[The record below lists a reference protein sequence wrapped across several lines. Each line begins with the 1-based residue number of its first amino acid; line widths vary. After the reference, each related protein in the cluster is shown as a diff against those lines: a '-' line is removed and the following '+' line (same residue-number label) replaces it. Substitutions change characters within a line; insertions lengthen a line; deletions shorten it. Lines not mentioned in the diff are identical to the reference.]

1 MSDEWVVTMPKLG
14 ETVTEGTVGGW
25 RKQVGDSIEFD
36 DPLFEVSTDKVDSE
50 IPSPYDGVILEI
62 LVPEGETVP
71 VGTPLVRIGA
81 PGSVPPGGNGPPAV
95 VAGAGSMPEARPG
108 LAGSGGPALND
119 PAAPQMGGSEA
130 MPALEDP
137 GVGVPSGEVHDI
149 TMPKLGE
156 TVTEGTVGSWKKQVG
171 DRVDFDDP
179 LFEVSTDKVDSEIPS
194 PYDGVLLEILVP
206 EGETVPVGS
215 VLARIGEPGASG
227 GAPAAGAPLSGS
239 APAAVGAPTAPAG
252 GPRSGGAPTGGTPAA
267 PAARDGRLLSPLVR
281 RMVAEAG
288 LDVGAITGT
297 GELGRIRREDVEKA
311 IAAGG
316 ARAAA
321 PARAP
326 APAPAPAPANA
337 PAVAAPVT
345 TAPRPAAPTGAGDPR
360 DQVVELSRMRLAVA
374 AGMKSSQ
381 GIAAA
386 VWTSV
391 EVDFDNVDRVRA
403 EHKDRFKKET
413 GSSLSYLPFVSRA
426 AVDALRAH
434 PTVNSSID
442 IEAKTMT
449 LHPYVN
455 LGIAVDLDQQG
466 LVVPVVKDADGLNMR
481 GIAKRITEL
490 AGAARGKKLP
500 MSDMQGSTFTI
511 TNPGPFAS
519 YASSPI
525 INQPNVAILCTDG
538 VKRRPVA
545 VGDAIA
551 IHPTGII
558 GLVYD
563 HRALDGSTASLF
575 LMHIRDSLEQRDW
588 EAEVG

>member
-1 MSDEWVVTMPKLG
+1 V
-14 ETVTEGTVGGW
+14 
-25 RKQVGDSIEFD
+25 
-36 DPLFEVSTDKVDSE
+36 
-50 IPSPYDGVILEI
+50 
-62 LVPEGETVP
+62 VPEGETVP
-71 VGTPLVRIGA
+71 VGA
-81 PGSVPPGGNGPPAV
+81 
-95 VAGAGSMPEARPG
+95 
-108 LAGSGGPALND
+108 
-119 PAAPQMGGSEA
+119 
-130 MPALEDP
+130 
-137 GVGVPSGEVHDI
+137 
-149 TMPKLGE
+149 
-156 TVTEGTVGSWKKQVG
+156 
-171 DRVDFDDP
+171 
-179 LFEVSTDKVDSEIPS
+179 
-194 PYDGVLLEILVP
+194 
-206 EGETVPVGS
+206 
-215 VLARIGEPGASG
+215 VLARIGEAGAAGGAPSAAAPVSGSAPAPGAGNQGAPTG
-227 GAPAAGAPLSGS
+227 GAPAAPAP
-239 APAAVGAPTAPAG
+239 
-252 GPRSGGAPTGGTPAA
+252 
-267 PAARDGRLLSPLVR
+267 RDGRLLSPLVR
-281 RMVAEAG
+281 RLVAEAG

-297 GELGRIRREDVEKA
+297 GEMGRIRREDVEQA

-321 PARAP
+321 PAAAP
-326 APAPAPAPANA
+326 APAPAQAPAAAPAPA
-337 PAVAAPVT
+337 PAAAT
-345 TAPRPAAPTGAGDPR
+345 TAPRPAAPTAAGDPR

-374 AGMKSSQ
+374 SGMKASQ

-403 EHKDRFKKET
+403 KHKDRFKKET

-426 AVDALRAH
+426 AIDALRAH

-519 YASSPI
+519 YASAPI

-551 IHPTGII
+551 IHPTGIL

-575 LMHIRDSLEQRDW
+575 LLHIRDSLEQRDW